1 MIAAAVTAVAVAAA
15 VGIATAVGGNVV
27 SGVVA
32 ILSSGMGDQVNI
44 PVYSISPEEIF
55 RGEIPLFDVNFF
67 DSDTKYYVTSTDETT
82 GETTGYYA
90 LSYSLSGIVS
100 KWYYILLR
108 IGIVAMLSV
117 LVYIGIRILISSAAS
132 DKAKYKQMLGDW
144 LIGLILLFTLHY
156 IMIFATKINDYL
168 INLVE
173 STSYRVYTPIFAF
186 DSEDKTKYDKMIEGL
201 GDAGATIY
209 EDQDE
214 YEGAVFSATSE
225 VCAYTWD
232 DGDTY
237 YIMITTN
244 MMGAIRVNCD
254 YYVGESDAYI
264 GYAIMFIVLIIYTAM
279 FAIMYFKRVI
289 LMAFLT
295 MIAPLVAVTYPIDKA
310 NDGTAQGFNFWLK
323 EYIFNLLLQPMHLL
337 LYVILIGSAMEV
349 ATENMIWCIMVMTFM
364 TQGEQILRRMFNF
377 GKAETPGKLGN
388 VVAAGAVMG
397 GMQKLLG
404 RPPKGSQGDGQNG
417 GNAGGKAGQTTGIR
431 DRMPNVTSDENGMS
445 VKEYAQNAQSPTKEL
460 SGEDNPD
467 GDKSGGDDGDDTKTG
482 LRSTLEAINQN
493 PENAGETISK
503 ARSDAWTR
511 LSTSAGDTKD
521 KLTNSASNAWT
532 GVKKNVG
539 GALATP
545 GNALRRLKNDP
556 KGTLNGA
563 KKKVIKG
570 ASGVALK
577 GMDGAG
583 KLKDKAKRVAPIY
596 KRALK
601 RDGAKA
607 VKKMGKNA
615 IRYAGGFATGAIG
628 ASVGLAAGITTGDL
642 SKAVTYGA
650 TGFALGGKYGANTVG
665 NMTNAVINDPDRA
678 DLKRA
683 RMGEAE
689 YQKKQIEKNQK
700 EMMENEDNIRAVQ
713 DAFGLD
719 YATAAERTKEIT
731 TETAYSDMSFDERLE
746 TEEIAEGFVGTRYD
760 GSIEARRKSAAV
772 ARQLEP
778 YVAGK
783 KTQEEIGTIKRNFGL
798 DSEQAAEMYRLG
810 LEGKRVK
817 NAKRR

>member
-1 MIAAAVTAVAVAAA
+1 MITAVVTAVAVATA
-15 VGIATAVGGNVV
+15 VGIATAFGGNVV

-32 ILSSGMGDQVNI
+32 ILSNGMGDQVNI

-67 DSDTKYYVTSTDETT
+67 DADTKYYVTSTDTDT
-82 GETTGYYA
+82 GEETGYYA

-186 DSEDKTKYDKMIEGL
+186 DSEGGTKYEKMIDGL
-201 GDAGATIY
+201 EEAGATIY

-214 YEGAVFSATSE
+214 YEAAVFSDTSQ
-225 VCAYTWD
+225 VCAYTWAD
-232 DGDTY
+232 DDY
-237 YIMITTN
+237 QYIMITTN

-310 NDGTAQGFNFWLK
+310 NDGAAQGFNFWLK

-397 GMQKLLG
+397 GMQKLFG
-404 RPPKGSQGDGQNG
+404 HPPKGNQGNGQTG
-417 GNAGGKAGQTTGIR
+417 GNAGGSAGQTTGIR
-431 DRMPNVTSDENGMS
+431 DRMSNVTSDENGMS
-445 VKEYAQNAQSPTKEL
+445 VKKYAQEPAKDPPKDEDDPDKNE
-460 SGEDNPD
+460 GEDDNA
-467 GDKSGGDDGDDTKTG
+467 KNG
-482 LRSTLEAINQN
+482 LKSTLEAINQD
-493 PENAGETISK
+493 PGNAGKIIRQTGT
-503 ARSDAWTR
+503 DAWTR
-511 LSTSAGDTKD
+511 LKTSAGDTKD
-521 KLTNSASNAWT
+521 KLKTSASNTWT
-532 GVKKNVG
+532 GVKDNASGAIEKSKN
-539 GALATP
+539 AFEKI
-545 GNALRRLKNDP
+545 KNDP

-583 KLKDKAKRVAPIY
+583 KLKDKAKKAAPIY

-615 IRYAGGFATGAIG
+615 IRYAGGFATGAVG

-665 NMTNAVINDPDRA
+665 NMTDAVINDPDRE

-683 RMGEAE
+683 RMGEEE

-700 EMMENEDNIRAVQ
+700 AMMENEDNIRAVQ
-713 DAFGLD
+713 DAFSLD
-719 YATAAERTKEIT
+719 YVTAAEKTKEMT
-731 TETAYSDMSFDERLE
+731 KETAYSDMSFDERLE
-746 TEEIAEGFVGTRYD
+746 TEELAEAFKGSEYD
-760 GSIEARRKSAAV
+760 GSIQERRKTASV
-772 ARQLEP
+772 ARQLKP
-778 YVAGK
+778 YVTGK
-783 KTQEEIGTIKRNFGL
+783 KEQEEKEAIEKSFGL
-798 DSEQAAEMYRLG
+798 DKEQTEKMYKLG
-810 LEGKRVK
+810 MTGMQLG
-817 NAKRR
+817 NTKRR